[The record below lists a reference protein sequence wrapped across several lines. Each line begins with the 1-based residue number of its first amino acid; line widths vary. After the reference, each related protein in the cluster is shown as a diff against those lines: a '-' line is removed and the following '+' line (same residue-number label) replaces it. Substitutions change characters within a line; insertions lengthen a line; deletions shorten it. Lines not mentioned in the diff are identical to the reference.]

1 MRSRRSKMPL
11 AAVAPAVLLAAA
23 LALACRP
30 GPPTTSQAAPAAE
43 RTSPAVAA
51 DPAAAAPCYRVVPMA
66 GAEADEGRRQI
77 ECGNG
82 GDGGRFTLRRAADG
96 KWYQE
101 MKVRAGVV
109 PGYATPEAA
118 GKALCGCP

>member
-1 MRSRRSKMPL
+1 MRSRPSRRPL
-11 AAVAPAVLLAAA
+11 PATLLAAA

-30 GPPTTSQAAPAAE
+30 GPPATSQATPAAE

-66 GAEADEGRRQI
+66 GAETDESRRQI
-77 ECGNG
+77 ECGDG
-82 GDGGRFTLRRAADG
+82 SQGSQGGRFTLRRAADG

-101 MKVRAGVV
+101 MKVRAGMV